1 MRFEWA
7 WGILYIT
14 MGLVKALPVILGL
27 WSHEV
32 CCLCTSYGFCWKQEQ
47 PWWRFLCGHRA
58 NPPGSACRSWA
69 DIWFIHSTQEHHGW
83 EHHCIL
89 HSWNP
94 LGNVLCWARGASWS
108 QNRDT
113 TSPKPAKRAF
123 PGSFL
128 NSFLATCHTALT
140 WQEGLKRRQTE
151 VACRAQCSF

>member
-1 MRFEWA
+1 MAWVWIVYLSSENLSESAMNSLKKVPVCMRFEWA
-7 WGILYIT
+7 WGIFYIT

-32 CCLCTSYGFCWKQEQ
+32 CCLCTGYGFCWKQEQ

-58 NPPGSACRSWA
+58 NPPGSARRSWA

-94 LGNVLCWARGASWS
+94 LGNVWFGQGVHPDPRTEIPQA
-108 QNRDT
+108 QNL
-113 TSPKPAKRAF
+113 PK
-123 PGSFL
+123 GLS
-128 NSFLATCHTALT
+128 LAL
-140 WQEGLKRRQTE
+140 
-151 VACRAQCSF
+151 S